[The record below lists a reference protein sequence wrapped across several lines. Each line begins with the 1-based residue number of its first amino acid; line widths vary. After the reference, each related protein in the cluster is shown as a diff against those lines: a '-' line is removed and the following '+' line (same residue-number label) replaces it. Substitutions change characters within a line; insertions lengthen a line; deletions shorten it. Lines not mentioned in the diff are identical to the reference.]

1 MLCTSFHFAAK
12 YKASID
18 AYCVITHICAS
29 FCCCDR
35 PILVLFLLAGRLVQ
49 FSLDSNIAEEE
60 CHKLLDEFMPRHIR
74 TRKITQR
81 LFIK

>member
-1 MLCTSFHFAAK
+1 MYS
-12 YKASID
+12 
-18 AYCVITHICAS
+18 V
-29 FCCCDR
+29 CDG
-35 PILVLFLLAGRLVQ
+35 PIVVLFLLADRLVK